1 VRAMEV
7 CVAENINS
15 GTISILP
22 CFPPQSSEP
31 VVRVTEEKFTHFL
44 FYPLVALGDTV
55 TLTKALAAIV
65 AEFPLRHPPSSP
77 PRDSFSTSHF
87 ALLYKTSR
95 HSHRPAPFPSAL
107 PATTQ
112 APFTSLAP
120 VFAKGVFVRLRWLPR
135 VLVTR
140 PRLRA
145 LCPAAAHPTFFS
157 FKGEMYKPSGDNFK
171 ARPRANSL
179 QVGIMSQV
187 PVPGKRFLC

>member
-77 PRDSFSTSHF
+77 PGTVSARLILPFCTKHPAIVTVPHPS
-87 ALLYKTSR
+87 LLPSLPPL
-95 HSHRPAPFPSAL
+95 RPHL
-107 PATTQ
+107 PPWPLFLRKA
-112 APFTSLAP
+112 FL
-120 VFAKGVFVRLRWLPR
+120 FV
-135 VLVTR
+135 
-140 PRLRA
+140 
-145 LCPAAAHPTFFS
+145 
-157 FKGEMYKPSGDNFK
+157 
-171 ARPRANSL
+171 
-179 QVGIMSQV
+179 
-187 PVPGKRFLC
+187 